1 MSAVNEYRVDMRER
15 RTEVV
20 SVPSLNAPLS
30 LPERFKTMVENIDD
44 SSNALINHPAFVMFR
59 KYDNLKKNTEPI
71 IIFFVLF

>member
-44 SSNALINHPAFVMFR
+44 SSNALINHPAFVMF
-59 KYDNLKKNTEPI
+59 
-71 IIFFVLF
+71 